1 MSSDLGLAMFGNRS
15 VVLAILFSTVYFFL
29 YSSTLSWAELS
40 YAQPLNALTFVFAAL
55 FARFWL
61 HEGFSLTRSL
71 GVVTIIVGVILISW
85 DQRPA
90 PALTASTSSPFQVA
104 SLAHFSEAW
113 RSKSARPSGA
123 KVRSRKSMRPVT

>member
-1 MSSDLGLAMFGNRS
+1 MKTLLVMAVANLASAVSDALMSVGMKQVGDVSAAGARSFKMLAMFGNRS

-61 HEGFSLTRSL
+61 HEGFSMTRSL

-90 PALTASTSSPFQVA
+90 PAL
-104 SLAHFSEAW
+104 
-113 RSKSARPSGA
+113 K
-123 KVRSRKSMRPVT
+123 

>member
-1 MSSDLGLAMFGNRS
+1 MKTLLVMAVANLASAVSDALMSVGMKQVGDVSAAGARSSKMLAMFGNRS

-90 PALTASTSSPFQVA
+90 PAL
-104 SLAHFSEAW
+104 
-113 RSKSARPSGA
+113 K
-123 KVRSRKSMRPVT
+123 